1 MHHPGE
7 LAVQERAQVAMEDW
21 GSARVGNQIPP
32 VAERFLGEQRFLVVG
47 AQHEGRLWCT
57 ALAGPEGFIRVHD
70 ESTVHVHARPS
81 VSDPLT
87 GAFDSTQEVG
97 ILVMDPAKRRRMR
110 VNGQAEPVEAGL
122 LVRADQ
128 VYANCPKYIQSRVVA
143 DAARPVPHAAYG
155 DRLTE
160 AHQEWIRAA
169 DTFFVA
175 TSAPGLG
182 TDASHRGG
190 DPGFLQVDGRRI
202 TWPDY
207 VGNGMYMSLGN
218 LDLDPRAGLL
228 FVDWESGHTLHLTGR
243 ARVDW
248 TPERAA
254 QHPGAQ
260 RVIDFEVD
268 EYVHITHHLP
278 LTWAFEEYSKF
289 NPS

>member
-7 LAVQERAQVAMEDW
+7 LAVQERAQVTMEDW
-21 GSARVGNQIPP
+21 GSARVGNQFPP
-32 VAERFLGEQRFLVVG
+32 VAERFLAEQRFLVIG
-47 AQHEGRLWCT
+47 AEHEGRLWGT
-57 ALAGPEGFIRVHD
+57 ALTGPEGFIGVHD
-70 ESTVHVHARPS
+70 ESTVHVRARPG
-81 VSDPLT
+81 VSDPLA
-87 GAFDSTQEVG
+87 GAFESPQEVG

-110 VNGQAEPVEAGL
+110 VNGRAEPVGSGL

-128 VYANCPKYIQSRVVA
+128 VYANCPKYIQTRVVT
-143 DAARPVPHAAYG
+143 DAPRPEPHATYG
-155 DRLTE
+155 DGLTDSL
-160 AHQEWIRAA
+160 QEWIRAA
-169 DTFFVA
+169 DTFFLA

-190 DPGFLQVDGRRI
+190 NPGFLHVEGRRI

-207 VGNGMYMSLGN
+207 VGNSMYMSLGN

-228 FVDWESGHTLHLTGR
+228 LIDWEHGHTLHLTGR

-248 TPERAA
+248 DPERADP
-254 QHPGAQ
+254 HPGAQ

-268 EYVHITHHLP
+268 EYVHVAHHLP
-278 LTWAFEEYSKF
+278 LTWGFEEYSRF